1 MAATFFSGFKDQE
14 SALNFLLEKIYAG
27 FQMQSSICVVLKDE
41 EHCADFRKS
50 QHKKYF
56 ENAKIEY
63 LYDENISFIN
73 EQPAG
78 HFDEV
83 HILSDKVLELPLDV
97 CENIFVY
104 TTSADEE
111 ITKASR
117 ELYANLKKN
126 NIELNHKA
134 I

>member
-1 MAATFFSGFKDQE
+1 MAATFFSGFKDKG
-14 SALNFLLEKIYAG
+14 SALNYLLDKIYAG

-41 EHCADFRKS
+41 EHCAEFKRGQK
-50 QHKKYF
+50 KKYF

-63 LYDENISFIN
+63 LYDDNIAFIN
-73 EQPAG
+73 EQPVG
-78 HFDEV
+78 HYDEV

-97 CENIFVY
+97 CDNIFVY

-111 ITKASR
+111 INKASR
-117 ELYANLKKN
+117 TLYTNLKKN

>member
-1 MAATFFSGFKDQE
+1 MAATFFSGFTDQG
-14 SALNFLLEKIYAG
+14 SALNYLLDKIYAG

-41 EHCADFRKS
+41 EHCAEFKRGQK
-50 QHKKYF
+50 QKYF

-63 LYDENISFIN
+63 LYDDNIAFIS

-78 HFDEV
+78 HYDEV
-83 HILSDKVLELPLDV
+83 HILSDKVLELALDV
-97 CENIFVY
+97 CDNIFVY

-111 ITKASR
+111 INKASR
-117 ELYANLKKN
+117 TLYANLKKN

>member
-1 MAATFFSGFKDQE
+1 MAATFFSGFKDQG
-14 SALNFLLEKIYAG
+14 SALNYLLDKIYAG

-41 EHCADFRKS
+41 EHCAEFKRGQK
-50 QHKKYF
+50 QKYF

-63 LYDENISFIN
+63 LYDDNIAFIN

-78 HFDEV
+78 HYDEV

-97 CENIFVY
+97 CDNIFVY
-104 TTSADEE
+104 TTSADEK
-111 ITKASR
+111 INKASR
-117 ELYANLKKN
+117 TLYANLKKD

>member
-1 MAATFFSGFKDQE
+1 MAATFFSGFTDQG
-14 SALNFLLEKIYAG
+14 SALNYLLDKIYAG

-41 EHCADFRKS
+41 EHCAEFKRGQK
-50 QHKKYF
+50 QKYF

-63 LYDENISFIN
+63 LYDDNIAFIS

-78 HFDEV
+78 HYDEV
-83 HILSDKVLELPLDV
+83 HILSDKVLELPLNV
-97 CENIFVY
+97 CDNIFVY

-111 ITKASR
+111 INKASR
-117 ELYANLKKN
+117 TLYTNLKKN

>member
-1 MAATFFSGFKDQE
+1 MAATFFSGFKDQG
-14 SALNFLLEKIYAG
+14 SALNYLLDKIYAG

-41 EHCADFRKS
+41 EHCAEFKRGQK
-50 QHKKYF
+50 QKYF

-63 LYDENISFIN
+63 LYDDNIAFIN

-78 HFDEV
+78 HYDEV
-83 HILSDKVLELPLDV
+83 HILSDKVLELALDV
-97 CENIFVY
+97 CDNIFVY

-111 ITKASR
+111 INKASR
-117 ELYANLKKN
+117 TLYANLKKN

>member
-1 MAATFFSGFKDQE
+1 MAATFFSGFTDQG
-14 SALNFLLEKIYAG
+14 SALNYLLDKIYAG

-41 EHCADFRKS
+41 EHCAEFKRGQK
-50 QHKKYF
+50 QKYF

-63 LYDENISFIN
+63 LYDDNIAFIN
-73 EQPAG
+73 EQPVG
-78 HFDEV
+78 HYDEV

-97 CENIFVY
+97 CDNIFVY

-111 ITKASR
+111 INKASR
-117 ELYANLKKN
+117 TLYANLKKN

>member
-1 MAATFFSGFKDQE
+1 MAATFFSGFTDQG
-14 SALNFLLEKIYAG
+14 SALNYLLDKIYAG

-41 EHCADFRKS
+41 EHCAEFKRGQK
-50 QHKKYF
+50 QKYF

-63 LYDENISFIN
+63 LYDENIAFIS

-78 HFDEV
+78 HYDEV
-83 HILSDKVLELPLDV
+83 HILSDKVLELPLNV
-97 CENIFVY
+97 CDNIFVY

-111 ITKASR
+111 INKASR
-117 ELYANLKKN
+117 TLYANLKKN

>member
-1 MAATFFSGFKDQE
+1 MAATFFSGFKDQG
-14 SALNFLLEKIYAG
+14 SALNYLLDKIYAG

-41 EHCADFRKS
+41 EHCAEFKRGQK
-50 QHKKYF
+50 QKYF

-63 LYDENISFIN
+63 LYDDNIAFIS

-78 HFDEV
+78 HYDEV
-83 HILSDKVLELPLDV
+83 HILSDKVLELPLNV
-97 CENIFVY
+97 CDNIFVY

-111 ITKASR
+111 INKASR
-117 ELYANLKKN
+117 TLYTNLKKN

>member
-1 MAATFFSGFKDQE
+1 
-14 SALNFLLEKIYAG
+14 
-27 FQMQSSICVVLKDE
+27 MQSSICVVLKDE
-41 EHCADFRKS
+41 EHCAEFKRGQK
-50 QHKKYF
+50 QKYF

-63 LYDENISFIN
+63 LYDDNIAFIN
-73 EQPAG
+73 EQPVG
-78 HFDEV
+78 HYDEV

-97 CENIFVY
+97 CDNIFVY

-111 ITKASR
+111 INKASR
-117 ELYANLKKN
+117 TLYTNLKKN

>member
-1 MAATFFSGFKDQE
+1 MAATFFSGFTDQG
-14 SALNFLLEKIYAG
+14 SALNYLLDKIYAG

-41 EHCADFRKS
+41 EHCAEFKRGQK
-50 QHKKYF
+50 QKYF

-63 LYDENISFIN
+63 LYDDNIAFIS

-78 HFDEV
+78 HYDEV
-83 HILSDKVLELPLDV
+83 HILSDKVLELPLNV
-97 CENIFVY
+97 CDNIFVY

-111 ITKASR
+111 INKASR
-117 ELYANLKKN
+117 TLYANLKKN

>member
-1 MAATFFSGFKDQE
+1 MAATFFSGFKDQA
-14 SALNFLLEKIYAG
+14 SALSFMLDKIYMG

-41 EHCADFRKS
+41 EHSAEFKRGQK
-50 QHKKYF
+50 QKYF

-63 LYDENISFIN
+63 LYDDNISFIN

-78 HFDEV
+78 YYSEV
-83 HILSDKVLELPLDV
+83 HILSDKVSDLPLDV
-97 CENIFVY
+97 CDSIFVY

-111 ITKASR
+111 IIKASR
-117 ELYANLKKN
+117 ALYANLKKN
-126 NIELNHKA
+126 NIELNHEA

>member
-1 MAATFFSGFKDQE
+1 MAATFFSGFKDQG
-14 SALNFLLEKIYAG
+14 SALNYLLDKIYAG

-41 EHCADFRKS
+41 EHCAEFKRGQK
-50 QHKKYF
+50 QKYF

-63 LYDENISFIN
+63 LYDDNIAFIS

-78 HFDEV
+78 HYDEV
-83 HILSDKVLELPLDV
+83 HILSDKVLELALDV
-97 CENIFVY
+97 CDNIFVY

-111 ITKASR
+111 INKASR
-117 ELYANLKKN
+117 TLYANLKKN

>member
-1 MAATFFSGFKDQE
+1 MAATFFSGFKDQG
-14 SALNFLLEKIYAG
+14 SALNYLLDKIYAG

-41 EHCADFRKS
+41 EHCAEFKRGQK
-50 QHKKYF
+50 QKYF

-63 LYDENISFIN
+63 LYDENIAFIS

-78 HFDEV
+78 HYDEV
-83 HILSDKVLELPLDV
+83 HILSDKVLELALDV
-97 CENIFVY
+97 CDNIFVY

-111 ITKASR
+111 INKASR
-117 ELYANLKKN
+117 TLYANLKKN

>member
-1 MAATFFSGFKDQE
+1 MAATFFSGFKDKG
-14 SALNFLLEKIYAG
+14 SALNYLLDKIYAG

-41 EHCADFRKS
+41 EHCAEFKRGQK
-50 QHKKYF
+50 QKYF

-63 LYDENISFIN
+63 LYDDNIAFIS

-78 HFDEV
+78 HYDEV

-97 CENIFVY
+97 CDNIFVY

-111 ITKASR
+111 INKASR
-117 ELYANLKKN
+117 TLYANLKKN

>member
-1 MAATFFSGFKDQE
+1 MAATFFSGFKDQG
-14 SALNFLLEKIYAG
+14 SALNYLLDKIYAG

-41 EHCADFRKS
+41 EHCAEFKRGQK
-50 QHKKYF
+50 QKYF

-63 LYDENISFIN
+63 LYDENIAFIS

-78 HFDEV
+78 HYDEV
-83 HILSDKVLELPLDV
+83 HILSDKVLELPLNV
-97 CENIFVY
+97 CDNIFVY

-111 ITKASR
+111 INKASR
-117 ELYANLKKN
+117 TLYANLKKN

>member
-1 MAATFFSGFKDQE
+1 MAATFFSGFKDQG
-14 SALNFLLEKIYAG
+14 SALNYLLDKIYAG

-41 EHCADFRKS
+41 EHCAEFKRGQK
-50 QHKKYF
+50 QKYF
-56 ENAKIEY
+56 ENARIEY
-63 LYDENISFIN
+63 LYDDNIAFIN

-78 HFDEV
+78 HYDEV

-97 CENIFVY
+97 CDNIFVY

-111 ITKASR
+111 INKASR
-117 ELYANLKKN
+117 TLYANLKKD

>member
-1 MAATFFSGFKDQE
+1 MAATFFSGFKDKG
-14 SALNFLLEKIYAG
+14 SALNYLLDKIYAG

-41 EHCADFRKS
+41 EHCAEFKRGQK
-50 QHKKYF
+50 QKYF

-63 LYDENISFIN
+63 LYDDNIAFIN
-73 EQPAG
+73 EQPVG
-78 HFDEV
+78 HYDEV

-97 CENIFVY
+97 CDNIFVY

-111 ITKASR
+111 INKASR
-117 ELYANLKKN
+117 TLYTNLKKN

>member
-1 MAATFFSGFKDQE
+1 MAATFFSGFTDQG
-14 SALNFLLEKIYAG
+14 SALNYLLDKIYAG

-41 EHCADFRKS
+41 EHCAEFKRGQK
-50 QHKKYF
+50 QKYF

-63 LYDENISFIN
+63 LYDDNIAFIN
-73 EQPAG
+73 EQPVG
-78 HFDEV
+78 HYDEV

-97 CENIFVY
+97 CDNIFVY

-111 ITKASR
+111 INEASR
-117 ELYANLKKN
+117 TLYANLKKN

>member
-1 MAATFFSGFKDQE
+1 MAATFFSGFKDQG
-14 SALNFLLEKIYAG
+14 SALNYLLDRIYAG

-41 EHCADFRKS
+41 EHCAEFKRGQK
-50 QHKKYF
+50 QKYF

-63 LYDENISFIN
+63 LYDDNIAFIS

-78 HFDEV
+78 HYDEV
-83 HILSDKVLELPLDV
+83 HILSDKVLELPLNV
-97 CENIFVY
+97 CDNIFVY

-111 ITKASR
+111 INKASR
-117 ELYANLKKN
+117 TLYANLKKN

>member
-1 MAATFFSGFKDQE
+1 MAATFFSGFKDQG
-14 SALNFLLEKIYAG
+14 SALNYLLDKIYAG

-41 EHCADFRKS
+41 EHRAEFKRGQK
-50 QHKKYF
+50 QKYF

-63 LYDENISFIN
+63 LYDDNIALIN

-78 HFDEV
+78 HYDEV

-97 CENIFVY
+97 CDNIFVY

-111 ITKASR
+111 INKASR
-117 ELYANLKKN
+117 TLYANLKKN

>member
-1 MAATFFSGFKDQE
+1 MAATFFSGFKDQG
-14 SALNFLLEKIYAG
+14 SALNYLLDKIYAG

-41 EHCADFRKS
+41 EHCAEFKRGQK
-50 QHKKYF
+50 QKYF

-63 LYDENISFIN
+63 LYDDNIAFIS

-78 HFDEV
+78 HYDEV
-83 HILSDKVLELPLDV
+83 HILSDKVLELPLNV
-97 CENIFVY
+97 CDNIFVY

-111 ITKASR
+111 INKASR
-117 ELYANLKKN
+117 TLYANLKKN